1 MSLLPGYSNFR
12 RLGSGGLGDVFYAV
26 RDSTRTEVAVK
37 VLRDWSDQS
46 AAWERAG
53 REFNALR
60 RLKEHAHVV
69 ALEDTVPA
77 NGVPHLIMEFA
88 HGGSVSAL
96 AKQRGGPLTL
106 GEVVLIGSHTAA
118 ALEASHGEGI
128 AHLDIKPQNLL
139 ITRFGEVKVCDFGIA
154 ALAGSDRYR
163 GQANEITYQYAS
175 PEQVAGSDA
184 GGSSD
189 VYSLGL
195 TLTHLLVGPAWT
207 RAAQDRQGERP
218 LPWLA
223 PPGLDPA
230 IVTRVDALVS
240 ACLRTDPIRR
250 PSAPD
255 VHLELEA
262 IANALGAVRV
272 RKLQLVPPELGPM
285 IVAAPSPRPGA
296 GRPATTTPGRPGTRP
311 TTTARPGPATGPG
324 RGRTATGPARRTGS
338 TTGRRGNTTSAR
350 ARTAPRR
357 RSGAPAAIAALAV
370 FGGVVA
376 GGAVVIPRLANRDD
390 GNGPDPA
397 ATTVPVA
404 AATTVAAAVAP
415 AAATAAPAA
424 VPTTAADAT
433 RTATGDAGT
442 STLDGFVAADAA
454 TVNGLVGSWAPQV
467 GSGRPGPTLSAEAL
481 ATTISATRDRYG
493 AVVFVTGEY
502 AGPVD
507 GMYIAVVPTPMASAA
522 DAIGWCRGQGLS
534 NDACYA
540 RLVTRDPSVSP
551 IIVYQ

>member
-12 RLGSGGLGDVFYAV
+12 RLGSGGLGDVFYAI

-69 ALEDTVPA
+69 ALEDTVAA

-175 PEQVAGSDA
+175 PEQIKGFDA

-189 VYSLGL
+189 VFSLGL
-195 TLTHLLVGPAWT
+195 TLTHLLVGPAWS
-207 RAAQDRQGERP
+207 RSAQDHRGERP

-223 PPGLDPA
+223 PPGLDPT
-230 IVTRVDALVS
+230 IVTRVDALLS

-250 PSAPD
+250 PSAAD

-262 IANALGAVRV
+262 IANALGSVRV

-285 IVAAPSPRPGA
+285 IMAAPSPRPGA
-296 GRPATTTPGRPGTRP
+296 GRPGTSAPGRPGTRP
-311 TTTARPGPATGPG
+311 TTTARPGPATGAD
-324 RGRTATGPARRTGS
+324 RGRTATGPARRPGA

-350 ARTAPRR
+350 PRTAPRR
-357 RSGAPAAIAALAV
+357 RGGAGAAIVAVVV

-376 GGAVVIPRLANRDD
+376 GGAVLIPRLASRDD
-390 GNGPDPA
+390 GNSRDPV
-397 ATTVPVA
+397 ATTVPVV
-404 AATTVAAAVAP
+404 AATTVAAAASANPTQAP
-415 AAATAAPAA
+415 AAAPAAEADANRTAAA
-424 VPTTAADAT
+424 
-433 RTATGDAGT
+433 DAGT
-442 STLDGFVAADAA
+442 SMLDGLVAADAA
-454 TVNGLVGSWAPQV
+454 AVNGLVGSWAPQV
-467 GSGRPGPTLSAEAL
+467 GSGRPGPTLTASAL
-481 ATTISATRDRYG
+481 ATTISAARDRYG

-502 AGPVD
+502 AGPVE
-507 GMYIAVVPTPMASAA
+507 GMYIAVVPSPMASAA
-522 DAIGWCRGQGLS
+522 DAIGWCRSQRLS
-534 NDACYA
+534 NDECYA
-540 RLVTRDPSVSP
+540 RLVTRDPSISP